1 MGSEKR
7 GRRAHLEQAGL
18 LNPKPE
24 RVRDVLFLSHPEFFD
39 AHDLLQ
45 VRYELLR
52 AHLVDDGQIVGLC
65 DRYGVSRQTFY
76 NLLAKF
82 IEHGSGGLI
91 PRKPGPKG
99 ASKVTSEVLK
109 FAVRR
114 LEKDADLSG
123 GILASEIEDRFATT
137 LHPRTTERLLRRLRS
152 KKNG

>member
-7 GRRAHLEQAGL
+7 EKRARLEQAGL
-18 LNPKPE
+18 LNPEPE
-24 RVRDVLFLSHPEFFD
+24 RVRDALFSSHPEFFD
-39 AHDLLQ
+39 AQDLLQ

-52 AHLVDDGQIVGLC
+52 AHLVDGGRIVGLC
-65 DRYGVSRQTFY
+65 DGYGVSRQTFY

-82 IEHGSGGLI
+82 LEHGSAGLI

-99 ASKVTSEVLK
+99 ASKVTSEVVT

-123 GILASEIEDRFATT
+123 GRLALEIEDRFATS
-137 LHPRTTERLLRRLRS
+137 LHPMTTERLLRRLRS
-152 KKNG
+152 KKNR